1 MKQISILLLI
11 FLLFFSCSK
20 IKTKKEP
27 VDYVDPL
34 LGTHSSRWMLF
45 PGPAM
50 PFGMV
55 KLSPDNV
62 DEWKMDAGYEY
73 TIESISGFGHI
84 HSWAMASFITM
95 PLTGEMKILP
105 GTKDDPDSGYRSRFS
120 HKNEHAS
127 PGYYSVI
134 LDDYKIK
141 AELTTTTRCGFQR
154 YSYPKDE
161 IPHIIFD
168 LKVPHE
174 NRVDLTGAEVKKT
187 ADNEISGYASHN
199 SGWNEYK
206 LYFVARFNH
215 PIKKMDGWQEKEIL
229 KDINTVKVA
238 GNKDCGVYLTF
249 EKNDN
254 AEVLVKTAISYVSI
268 EQARLNMESELNKYY
283 WDFEAV
289 HIAARNTWNNL
300 LKKIEVQGGTETDKE
315 KFYTNLYRSY
325 CARTIYSDANG
336 KYTDMCE
343 KVQQLADPESP
354 VYGCDAFWNTFW
366 NLNQLW
372 SLVTPDIANKWVK
385 SQLEIYDRGGWL
397 SKGPAGIEYS
407 SIMVASHEI
416 ALLVNAY
423 QKGIRN
429 YDAQKAFEAMKKI
442 QTVPGKPHECGGYAG
457 NHNLRSYMEKGFV
470 PDEDGPVSNTLEYAY
485 DDWCVSQMALALN
498 KTDDYNYFSN
508 RSQNYRNVFDPSIKY
523 MRPKHESGAWIED
536 FVPVTK
542 AHGKEDNFGN
552 RYYIEGNAW
561 QYTWF
566 VPHDLKGLIELLGKD
581 EFNRRLNEGFEKS
594 RPKFVSEFVN
604 HSNQPNMQAAWLFN
618 YSGKPWLTQKW
629 VKEILNHYYGTGPI
643 DGYPGDEDQGQMG
656 AWYVMSAMGLF
667 EMDGGCSVEPIYEIS
682 SPIFD
687 KITIHLDNKYYPG
700 KTFVIEAKNNSAQN
714 NYIQSAE
721 LNGKALNTFWFKHS
735 DLIKGGKLVLQMG
748 AEPNKNWAAQS
759 ELPPLST
766 FDKFVTTPY
775 IEGNTLFID
784 KTTIKL
790 KCDTKGSKIYYTAD
804 GREPDQNSNLYQKP
818 LTFNKTTTIKVK
830 AFKDGQTSK
839 TNTIQVRKA
848 KLQKP
853 ISPGQLKQ
861 GITYQ
866 YFEAYLHSVNEMKNL
881 KAKKSGTIKN
891 FTLELKEKELNFGFY
906 FKGYI
911 KIPKDGLYRFT
922 LLSNDGAVLLIDKQI
937 AVNMDGL
944 HPAQDKTNEIP
955 LNAGYH
961 PISLKYFQEGGKYAL
976 QVLWQGPGF
985 TKEKIPDSV
994 LFHKP

>member
-1 MKQISILLLI
+1 MKRISILLLI
-11 FLLFFSCSK
+11 FLLFFSCAKFS
-20 IKTKKEP
+20 TKKEA

-34 LGTHSSRWMLF
+34 LGTSSSRWMLF

-73 TIESISGFGHI
+73 SIESISGFGHI

-95 PLTGEMKILP
+95 PVTGEMKILP
-105 GTKDDPDSGYRSRFS
+105 GTKDDPDAGYRSRFN

-141 AELTTTTRCGFQR
+141 AELTATTRCGFQR
-154 YSYPKDE
+154 YSYPKNE
-161 IPHIIFD
+161 IPHILFD

-174 NRVDLTGAEVKKT
+174 NRSDITEAGVTKT
-187 ADNEISGYASHN
+187 ADNEISGYIKHN
-199 SGWNEYK
+199 SGWNEYTIN
-206 LYFVARFNH
+206 FAAQFNR
-215 PIKKMDGWQEKEIL
+215 PIKTMDGWQEKDIL
-229 KDINTVKVA
+229 KNVKTITIE
-238 GNKDCGVYLTF
+238 GNKDFGVYLSF
-249 EKNDN
+249 EKDDN
-254 AEVLVKTAISYVSI
+254 PVILMKTAISYVSI
-268 EQARLNMESELNKYY
+268 DQARLNMESELDKYN
-283 WDFEAV
+283 WDFDAV
-289 HIAARNTWNNL
+289 HLAARNTWNNL
-300 LKKIEVQGGTETDKE
+300 LKKIEVQGGSETDKI

-325 CARTIYSDANG
+325 CARTIFSDANG
-336 KYTDMCE
+336 KYMDMCE
-343 KVQQLADPESP
+343 KVRQLADPESP

-372 SLVTPDIANKWVK
+372 SLITPDIANKWVK

-429 YDAQKAFEAMKKI
+429 FDAQKAYEAMKKI
-442 QTVPGKPHECGGYAG
+442 QTIQGRPHECGGYAG
-457 NHNLRSYMEKGFV
+457 NRNLNSYMDKGFV
-470 PDEDGPVSNTLEYAY
+470 PDERGPVSNTLEYAY

-498 KTDDYNYFSN
+498 KEDDYKYFSN

-566 VPHDLKGLIELLGKD
+566 VPHDVKGLIELMGKD
-581 EFNRRLNEGFEKS
+581 EFNRRLNDGFEKS

-618 YSGKPWLTQKW
+618 YAGKPWLTQKW
-629 VKEILNHYYGTGPI
+629 VQEILNHYYGTGPI

-687 KITIHLDNKYYPG
+687 KVIIHLDNKYYPG
-700 KTFVIEAKNNSAQN
+700 KTFVIEAENNSAEN
-714 NYIQSAE
+714 NYIQSAQ
-721 LNGKALNTFWFKHS
+721 LDGKALNTFWFKHS

-748 AEPNKNWAAQS
+748 AEPNKNWAAQG

-766 FDKFVTTPY
+766 FEKFVTIPY
-775 IEGNTLFID
+775 IEGSTLFID
-784 KTTIKL
+784 KTTINV
-790 KCDTKGSKIYYTAD
+790 KCNTKGVKIYYTTD
-804 GREPDQNSNLYQKP
+804 GRNPDRNSKRYQQP
-818 LTFNKTTTIKVK
+818 LTFNKTTILKIK
-830 AFKDGQTSK
+830 AFKGPRASK
-839 TNTIQVRKA
+839 TNSIQVKKA
-848 KLQKP
+848 VLQKP
-853 ISPGQLKQ
+853 ISPQQLKQ
-861 GITYQ
+861 GLSYQ
-866 YFEAYLHSVNEMKNL
+866 YFEAYLHSVNEL
-881 KAKKSGTIKN
+881 KSLKPKKSGIVKN
-891 FTLELKEKELNFGFY
+891 FVLKPREKENYFGFY

-911 KIPKDGLYRFT
+911 KIPQDGLYQFT

-937 AVNMDGL
+937 TVNMDGL

-955 LNAGYH
+955 LKAGYH
-961 PISLKYFQEGGKYAL
+961 PIFVKYFQEGGTHAL
-976 QVLWQGPGF
+976 QVFWKGPGIA
-985 TKEKIPDSV
+985 KEEIPNSV
-994 LFHKP
+994 LFH